1 MSAETLKTQI
11 LSYSDFSED
20 ELDLIV
26 SKFTPK
32 TYKPKEFILTEGK
45 IASEITFIITGLV
58 RSYFHR
64 DGNEVTTYLASD
76 HGFISAYSSFI
87 TQKRSIENIQC
98 IEDTETLSISHA
110 EMETL
115 YVELPKW
122 QVIGRILAEHN
133 YICMADRIMRL
144 QSVPAKEKYLEF
156 LSTSSEK
163 IIQRTP
169 LIHIASFLGIAPESL
184 SRIRKNI
191 S

>member
-1 MSAETLKTQI
+1 MSTETLKTQI

-45 IASEITFIITGLV
+45 IASEITFIISGLV
-58 RSYFHR
+58 RSYFMR

-133 YICMADRIMRL
+133 YICMADRLMRL